1 MTTKQVMSEIKLMTA
16 EERQQVAELLRQ
28 LEVNQASGTVDDCK
42 FEEIADRIF
51 DCHAPLMRKL
61 AS

>member
-1 MTTKQVMSEIKLMTA
+1 MTAKQIMAEIKLMTA

-28 LEVNQASGTVDDCK
+28 LEVTQEGGPVDDRK

-51 DCHAPLMRKL
+51 DRHAPLMRKL